1 MTYSDG
7 HDTLYNC
14 FYCFMH
20 IYFLLIQFTSI
31 ISITPCDRKF
41 AEKYLKNFVMRLLK
55 EMVFLEVQQLTQKVV
70 KTLTIQ
76 VYFNR
81 DSC

>member
-7 HDTLYNC
+7 HDTLYNY

-41 AEKYLKNFVMRLLK
+41 AEKYLKIFVMWLL
-55 EMVFLEVQQLTQKVV
+55 QQ
-70 KTLTIQ
+70 
-76 VYFNR
+76 YN
-81 DSC
+81 S